1 MTYIGIDIGRN
12 SFVAAVIVKEKSRF
26 QKFPNTPGGH
36 ERLLKMGGELDK
48 EGEIRWVGVCDGG
61 NLKISSGLC
70 TVMRKLAGIIYAI
83 LRIGRPLS
91 EKIYRQISAQF
102 QISSWQKP

>member
-48 EGEIRWVGVCDGG
+48 EGEIR
-61 NLKISSGLC
+61 
-70 TVMRKLAGIIYAI
+70 
-83 LRIGRPLS
+83 
-91 EKIYRQISAQF
+91 
-102 QISSWQKP
+102 

>member
-36 ERLLKMGGELDK
+36 ERLLKWAENWTRKAKSGELVFVMEATSRYHLD
-48 EGEIRWVGVCDGG
+48 CAP
-61 NLKISSGLC
+61 LC
-70 TVMRKLAGIIYAI
+70 GKRVN
-83 LRIGRPLS
+83 P
-91 EKIYRQISAQF
+91 
-102 QISSWQKP
+102 